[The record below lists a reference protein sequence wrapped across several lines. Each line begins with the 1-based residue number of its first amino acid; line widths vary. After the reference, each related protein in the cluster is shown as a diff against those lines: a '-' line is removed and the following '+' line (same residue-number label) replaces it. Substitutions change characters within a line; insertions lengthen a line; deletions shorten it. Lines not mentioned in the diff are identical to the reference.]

1 MSKPTCRTL
10 SILSWNV
17 WFDYHELQSRSDL
30 IIMEIVRMQPDII
43 CLQEVLPLFES
54 NLSRH
59 RQLQALYQFS
69 KYEPGHGYGN
79 ITLVK
84 KNLRPQFTS
93 VPLPTKMGRKLT
105 VARVLVGDSNQ
116 VEMVI
121 GNVHLESLE
130 NNQLIRE
137 QQLQVCNEQLPAGMS
152 VLAGDFNIPGDD
164 AKYRLRVSQGRSSS
178 SRSNSS
184 SSGSDSGRGEFKS
197 MEVSDRRHDRK
208 DSSKSSTKD
217 SLPNEIVLR
226 ALPDFTDAWHQQA
239 VVVGT
244 LLQMRDD
251 TGATY
256 LPDDDFDLS
265 GDTADGMRPASL
277 RTNRISR
284 KVYQQ
289 VDELGYTY
297 DEAVSHPDN
306 KTVIQRSRI
315 DRILTSLDTKRFE
328 FVNLTR
334 VGTSIHSTTASGRVH
349 TIFPA
354 DHFGLL
360 YTCLVHLNA

>member
-30 IIMEIVRMQPDII
+30 IIIEIVRMQPDIV

-59 RQLQALYQFS
+59 RQLQALYEFS

-93 VPLPTKMGRKLT
+93 VPLPTKMGRKLS
-105 VARVLVGDSNQ
+105 VARVLVGGSNQ
-116 VEMVI
+116 VEIVI

-164 AKYRLRVSQGRSSS
+164 AKYRLRLSQGRSSS
-178 SRSNSS
+178 SRSSS

-197 MEVSDRRHDRK
+197 MEASERRHDRK

-226 ALPDFTDAWHQQA
+226 ALPDFTDAWQLQA

-256 LPDDDFDLS
+256 LPDEDFELS

-334 VGTSIHSTTASGRVH
+334 VGTPIHSTTASGRVH

-360 YTCLVHLNA
+360 YTCLVRFDA